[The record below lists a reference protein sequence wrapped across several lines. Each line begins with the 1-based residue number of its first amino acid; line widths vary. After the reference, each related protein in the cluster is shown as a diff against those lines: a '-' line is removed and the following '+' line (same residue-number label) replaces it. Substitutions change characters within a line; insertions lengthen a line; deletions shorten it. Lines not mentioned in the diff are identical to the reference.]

1 MGRTWRKNSDYSY
14 KKDAKDQQRQLQK
27 RNKKLQKQNK
37 KLGNDEEPWFPRGK
51 NSV

>member
-27 RNKKLQKQNK
+27 RNKKLQKK
-37 KLGNDEEPWFPRGK
+37 KLDNDTWNERKGN
-51 NSV
+51 V

>member
-14 KKDAKDQQRQLQK
+14 KRDARDQQRQLRK

-37 KLGNDEEPWFPRGK
+37 SEEG
-51 NSV
+51 SVVDRKFKDYG